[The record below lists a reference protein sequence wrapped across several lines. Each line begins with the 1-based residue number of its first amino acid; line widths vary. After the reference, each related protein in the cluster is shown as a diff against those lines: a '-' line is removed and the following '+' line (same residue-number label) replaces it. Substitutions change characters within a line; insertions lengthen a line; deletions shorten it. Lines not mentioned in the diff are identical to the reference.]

1 MHTDWRQETDKY
13 LQNQNLNSKLAIA
26 IIHVSQIFTLKR

>member
-13 LQNQNLNSKLAIA
+13 LQNQNLKNKLAIA
-26 IIHVSQIFTLKR
+26 IIHVSEIFKLNG